1 MKTSMN
7 QTGNCEFN
15 RTLFCKE
22 KINTMVFIRPK
33 CQGKHHCVYTDVM
46 PHPEKDKTDKK
57 LNEKIDN
64 ERT

>member
-22 KINTMVFIRPK
+22 KINTMALTLPFWPD
-33 CQGKHHCVYTDVM
+33 KHHCVYTDVTQ
-46 PHPEKDKTDKK
+46 HKK
-57 LNEKIDN
+57 
-64 ERT
+64 ERLSYLEEM